1 MFAQLKVDVG
11 DQTPPLNLILKADTS
26 NTLLAVANLIA
37 NLQLVN
43 VQPNIIHQAVGMV
56 SENDLN
62 LATASQA

>member
-1 MFAQLKVDVG
+1 MFAQLKVDVS

-43 VQPNIIHQAVGMV
+43 VQPNIIHQAVGTV

-62 LATASQA
+62 LAIASQA